1 MREREIDRERDTRQI
16 ERERERENFPTARR
30 DRTKKTGNE
39 RKGIFTFLKQQ
50 QKQRG
55 TKNRSTN
62 REKRRRNKL

>member
-1 MREREIDRERDTRQI
+1 MREREIHREREARQI
-16 ERERERENFPTARR
+16 ERERENFPTARR

-50 QKQRG
+50 QKQRR
-55 TKNRSTN
+55 TQNRSTN